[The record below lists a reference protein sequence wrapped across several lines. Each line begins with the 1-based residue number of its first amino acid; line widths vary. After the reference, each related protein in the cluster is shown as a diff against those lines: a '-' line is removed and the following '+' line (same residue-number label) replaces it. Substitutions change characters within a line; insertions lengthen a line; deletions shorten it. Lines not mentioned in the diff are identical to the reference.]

1 MKTSQASITAR
12 ATLAVL
18 FLVAALFLLA
28 LTLSD
33 VLAGSRAKSRVRS
46 SPPAPTVTDPIPFSG
61 TYDPDPF
68 PCDTPRH
75 HFTVPAGEAR
85 IIVYVQTTLASNDIT
100 VSLLYGPDPAP
111 VTVVNSSDTATG
123 SELLLYEPAGG
134 VIAGEYQ
141 VQVCQA
147 GNAAA
152 DMEPFTYD
160 GTFTTDNTVP
170 GPPGGGT
177 IVPLLPA
184 PVDPGPKVG
193 YEIFQPPGELV
204 TMTSTS
210 QGPSAATVEYLGR
223 SAGEPSI
230 GVNFLSAQDPVN
242 GITAF
247 QADFQ
252 TVFAKFDDSCPAT
265 GSNASWY
272 RSQAPTSQV
281 ADQDPIGFVDRVTGR
296 TFCGQLTLLSPTC
309 KISFTDT
316 DGKDPIGN
324 PGPQGWVG
332 TSGPLGS
339 GIDHQTI
346 GGGPYHAPLPPT
358 KPVGYPHAFYYASQD
373 LVAAF
378 VLRSDDGG
386 AVYGPVYPMW
396 TTQCG
401 GLHGHIKV
409 TPNTPATV
417 LSGKVGTVFV
427 PNNNCS
433 GQGALAVSETNGVT
447 WAIRQ
452 VPHTITS
459 PNFQDPAVAIDD
471 NGRVYFAM
479 SSFIEGNAGTD
490 DDDKARL
497 IVATS
502 DDNGLNW
509 TQIFDV
515 STALGLNHVFYP
527 AAVAGSG
534 GRAAVAFF
542 GAVPAGNPTAPDY
555 TGVWHLYVAHTFD
568 GGATWTVTDATPNDP
583 IQRGPIWAHGAAD
596 ISRNLLDFFDVTID
610 KQGRVQV
617 GIPDGCPDGHCVQ
630 AASTASGNAYTDRT
644 TIARQSSGRRLFA
657 ANDPPN
663 PLTATEPPG
672 MPFLTAKRAG
682 PNAVQLSWS
691 LGDDGN
697 SPILKYQ
704 VWRGES
710 SGTET
715 LLADDIPATQLTYND
730 TTATDNSKTYYYK
743 VLAVN
748 AVGTSCGNNEV
759 AAPYVGDTCTGLIVQ
774 KTPPNHPEQAAQGA
788 APQSLAIDY
797 IAVGEPPGSSDLLFK
812 MKVTNMGATPP
823 PNSRWRM
830 VWNSYAATG
839 YNPLAQQF
847 YVGMT
852 TDENSAVTF
861 EWGSVATAVV
871 GLIVGVPTET
881 EEASTPNNTVL
892 SGATNASTFNADGTI
907 SMYLP
912 KSVVGNPQPGD
923 LLGAVNGRTFT
934 GDTPD
939 TENLQRSTLLVDH
952 TFVKAQRDNGH
963 PAATYTIVGNTI
975 CPAGGIVPVSAV
987 SRKAHPNVGEFDV
1000 DLPLAPA
1007 TPGIECRAG
1016 GPSTGNHKM
1025 VITFANPVT
1034 VDGST
1039 TPPPTSATVTGGT
1052 GTVSNVT
1059 VNGSVV
1065 KIDLTNVGNAQTITV
1080 TLNNVSDGINS
1091 GAVNIP
1097 MSVLYGDI
1105 NAAAGVTGADVN
1117 ICKSQVGVA
1126 LTAINFRNDINVTG
1140 FVSGSDVNEVKTQV
1154 GTTLPP

>member
-1 MKTSQASITAR
+1 MKTSPISVTAR
-12 ATLAVL
+12 TTLAVL
-18 FLVAALFLLA
+18 FLMAGLFLLA
-28 LTLSD
+28 TALSD
-33 VLAGSRAKSRVRS
+33 LLAGSRAEKYRARHR
-46 SPPAPTVTDPIPFSG
+46 PAAPTVTEPIPFDG
-61 TYDPDPF
+61 TYDPAPF
-68 PCDTPRH
+68 PCGTARH
-75 HFTVPAGEAR
+75 HFIVPAGEAR
-85 IIVYVQTTLASNDIT
+85 IIVYVQTTLPSNDIT
-100 VSLLYGPDPAP
+100 IHLLYGPDPSPAL
-111 VTVVNSSDTATG
+111 VTSQDTATG
-123 SELLLYEPAGG
+123 SELLVYEPSGG
-134 VIAGEYQ
+134 IPAGEYQ
-141 VQVCQA
+141 VQVCQFDGA
-147 GNAAA
+147 TA
-152 DMEPFTYD
+152 DMEPFTYN
-160 GTFTTDNTVP
+160 GTFTTDNTA
-170 GPPGGGT
+170 PGGGGGP
-177 IVPLLPA
+177 IPPPLLPA
-184 PVDPGPKVG
+184 PVDPGPKIG

-204 TMTSTS
+204 TMTTTS
-210 QGPSAATVEYLGR
+210 QGPSGATVEYLGR

-230 GVNFLSAQDPVN
+230 GVNFLSTQDPVN

-247 QADFQ
+247 QSDFQ

-281 ADQDPIGFVDRVTGR
+281 ADQDPIGFVDRITGR

-316 DGKDPIGN
+316 DGKDALGM

-417 LSGKVGTVFV
+417 LSGRVGTVFV
-427 PNNNCS
+427 PNNSCS
-433 GQGALAVSETNGVT
+433 GTGAVAVSETNGVT

-452 VPHTITS
+452 IPHTITS

-479 SSFIEGNAGTD
+479 SSFIEGNPTP
-490 DDDKARL
+490 DDDKAKL

-542 GAVPAGNPTAPDY
+542 GAVPEGDPTRPNY

-568 GGATWTVTDATPNDP
+568 GGATWTVSDATPNDP

-630 AASTASGNAYTDRT
+630 AASTAAGNAYTDRT

-663 PLTATEPPG
+663 PLIATEPPG

-682 PNAVQLSWS
+682 SNLVRLSWS

-697 SPILKYQ
+697 SPITKYQ

-715 LLADDIPATQLTYND
+715 LLADNIPATQLTYND

-774 KTPPNHPEQAAQGA
+774 KTPPNHPEQPAQGA

-830 VWNSYAATG
+830 VWNSYAAV
-839 YNPLAQQF
+839 PLGPPATPAQQF
-847 YVGMT
+847 YIGMT
-852 TDENSAVTF
+852 TDANSAVTF
-861 EWGSVATAVV
+861 EWGVVATQVV

-881 EEASTPNNTVL
+881 EKASVPNNTAL
-892 SGATNASTFNADGTI
+892 AAASNPSTFNADGTI
-907 SMYLP
+907 SMFIP
-912 KSVVGNPQPGD
+912 KSVVGNPQTGD

-934 GDTPD
+934 GDTPE
-939 TENLQRSTLLVDH
+939 TENLQRSTLLIDH

-963 PAATYTIVGNTI
+963 PAATYTIVGNTS
-975 CPAGGIVPVSAV
+975 CAAGVIVPVSSV
-987 SRKAHPNVGEFDV
+987 SRKTHGGSGNWDV
-1000 DLPLAPA
+1000 NLPLIGN
-1007 TPGIECRAG
+1007 PGIECRG
-1016 GPSTGNHKM
+1016 TTGEHK
-1025 VITFANPVT
+1025 VVVTFANPVT
-1034 VDGST
+1034 VNGST
-1039 TPPPTSATVTGGT
+1039 TPPPSAVTVSGTATV
-1052 GTVSNVT
+1052 SAVT

-1065 KIDLTNVGNAQTITV
+1065 TIDLTGVANEQTITL
-1080 TLNNVSDGINS
+1080 TLNNVSDGTNTGAVIVPMGVLSGDTTADRFVNSADIGQTKSQSGAAIGPDNFRTDVTVDGFINS
-1091 GAVNIP
+1091 G
-1097 MSVLYGDI
+1097 DI
-1105 NAAAGVTGADVN
+1105 SLV
-1117 ICKSQVGVA
+1117 KSKSGTA
-1126 LTAINFRNDINVTG
+1126 L
-1140 FVSGSDVNEVKTQV
+1140 
-1154 GTTLPP
+1154 P